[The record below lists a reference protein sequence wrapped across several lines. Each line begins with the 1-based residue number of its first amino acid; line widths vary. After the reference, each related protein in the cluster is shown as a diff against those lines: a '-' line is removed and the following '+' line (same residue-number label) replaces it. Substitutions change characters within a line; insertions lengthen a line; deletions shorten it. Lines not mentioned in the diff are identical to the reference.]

1 MGSLFAGGG
10 AGDRD
15 YKQVVRDA
23 IDSIGE
29 DVSLKI
35 DTKDINTIY
44 LHEATKCLRRSFY
57 DRMDPLDTAQTQF
70 NKVLGGLFRK
80 MKSNATTGKYDMD
93 GGLVLK
99 GEADMIKDDVILIFR
114 SVDKFPENPMPV
126 DMLYLNAC
134 MWLFE
139 KIEGVIVYITP
150 DGKEDS
156 FVANRNQKMFE
167 EVIRRTKVLHD
178 LLEKNKADPKAKPP
192 IIEPSLD
199 CLDCQYYERCYIK
212 KKTGKTITISS
223 LFGKFG
229 KEDTI

>member
-1 MGSLFAGGG
+1 MGRSD

-23 IDSIGE
+23 IDSMGE
-29 DVSLKI
+29 DVSIKI
-35 DTKDINTIY
+35 DTKDINTVY
-44 LHEATKCLRRSFY
+44 LYEATKCLRRSFY
-57 DRMDPLDTAQTQF
+57 DRTDPLETEQTQF

-80 MKSNATTGKYDMD
+80 MKSNSSIAKYDMKS
-93 GGLVLK
+93 GLTLK
-99 GEADMIKDDVILIFR
+99 GQADMIKDDVILIFR
-114 SVDKFPENPMPV
+114 SIAKFPDNPIPA
-126 DMLYLNAC
+126 DMLYVNAC
-134 MWLFE
+134 MWMFN

-156 FVANRNQKMFE
+156 FVTNRNQKMFE
-167 EVIRRTKVLHD
+167 EVVRRTKVFHD
-178 LLEKNKADPKAKPP
+178 LLERYTADPKAKPP
-192 IIEPSLD
+192 IVEPSLD
-199 CLDCQYYERCYIK
+199 CLDCQYYERCFIK

>member
-1 MGSLFAGGG
+1 MGPLFAGGG

-29 DVSLKI
+29 DISLKI

-44 LHEATKCLRRSFY
+44 LYEATKCLRRSFY
-57 DRMDPLDTAQTQF
+57 DRMDPLETEQTQF

-80 MKSNATTGKYDMD
+80 MKSNATTGRYDMD

-114 SVDKFPENPMPV
+114 SVDKFPENPMPA

>member
-1 MGSLFAGGG
+1 MGSSD

-29 DVSLKI
+29 DVSIKI

-44 LHEATKCLRRSFY
+44 LYEATKCLRRSFY
-57 DRMDPLDTAQTQF
+57 DRTDLLETEHTQF
-70 NKVLGGLFRK
+70 NKILGGLFRK
-80 MKSNATTGKYDMD
+80 IKSQSTVGEYDMT
-93 GGLVLK
+93 GGLTLK
-99 GEADMIKDDVILIFR
+99 GQADMIKDDVVLIFR
-114 SVDKFPENPMPV
+114 SIAKFPENPIPA
-126 DMLYLNAC
+126 DMLYINAC
-134 MWLFE
+134 MWMFDQ
-139 KIEGVIVYITP
+139 IEGVIVYITP
-150 DGKEDS
+150 DGKEES
-156 FVANRNQKMFE
+156 FVTNRNQKMFE
-167 EVIRRTKVLHD
+167 EVVRRTKIFHD
-178 LLEKNKADPKAKPP
+178 LLEKNNADPKAKPP

>member
-1 MGSLFAGGG
+1 MGPLFAGGG

-29 DVSLKI
+29 DISLKI

-57 DRMDPLDTAQTQF
+57 DRMDPLETEQTQF

-80 MKSNATTGKYDMD
+80 MKSNATTGRYDMD

-99 GEADMIKDDVILIFR
+99 GDADMLKDDVVLLFR
-114 SVDKFPENPMPV
+114 SIDKFPENPLAV

-150 DGKEDS
+150 DGKEES

-212 KKTGKTITISS
+212 KKTGRTITISS

>member
-1 MGSLFAGGG
+1 MGRSD

-29 DVSLKI
+29 DVSFKI

-114 SVDKFPENPMPV
+114 SVEKFPENPMPV

-134 MWLFE
+134 MWLFD

-212 KKTGKTITISS
+212 KKTGKTVTISS